1 MASRGFIG
9 AGALYIARWNSQLGA
24 FDAPTGPF
32 EAKKFELTP
41 KSELKQMT
49 SKGRTT
55 YGQVIETVAIPQPA
69 EFAVSFAEVNKDTL
83 LLALLGTSESVS
95 QSSGTLTD
103 EAIVA
108 KKGAWVKLSKQNF
121 AAAGFTVENAGG
133 TVTYVLGTDYEVN
146 YAMGWVKIL
155 PGSVIADNA
164 SLLVGGTYNA
174 ISGTKISG
182 ATNAQLRAQFIFD
195 GVNYAD
201 GLPCIVTVHEA
212 VIAADSA
219 FDFLGDDFGAVEMKG
234 QMKTPTGKTEPFT
247 VEMRDTASA

>member
-9 AGALYIARWNSQLGA
+9 AGSLYLARWNAQAGS

-32 EAKKFELTP
+32 EAKKFEVSP
-41 KSELKQMT
+41 KSELKKMT
-49 SKGRTT
+49 SKGRTQ

-69 EFAVSFAEVNKDTL
+69 EFSVSFAEVNRDTL
-83 LLALLGTSESVS
+83 LLALLG
-95 QSSGTLTD
+95 SSTAVTQGAGNITAET
-103 EAIVA
+103 IVA
-108 KKGAWVKLSKQNF
+108 KKGYWVPLSKQNI
-121 AAAGFTVENAGG
+121 AAAGFTVTNTGA
-133 TVTYVLGTDYEVN
+133 TTTYVLDVDYSVN

-155 PGSVIADNA
+155 PGSAIVDAA
-164 SLLVGGTYNA
+164 SLKVTASYNA

-182 ATNAQLRAQFIFD
+182 ATNSQLRAQFIFD

-219 FDFLGDDFGAVEMKG
+219 FDFLADDFGAVEMKG
-234 QMKTPTGKTEPFT
+234 ELKTPAGKTEPFT
-247 VEMRDTASA
+247 VELRDTASA